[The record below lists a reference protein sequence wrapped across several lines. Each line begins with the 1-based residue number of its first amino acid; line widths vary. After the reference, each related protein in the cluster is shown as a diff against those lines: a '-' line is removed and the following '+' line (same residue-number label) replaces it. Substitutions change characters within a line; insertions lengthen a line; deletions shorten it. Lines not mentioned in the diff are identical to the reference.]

1 MADISLELIT
11 KLKNATSKIQFTFDD
26 LASPPT
32 NIYSASGFYFYE
44 TPEDLMHGFFV
55 TAAHCVS
62 KIIENEDGSKSRIKV
77 TCAYIQNPITS
88 KYFRVN
94 VNNIFIDG
102 VADVAVIKTDIDF
115 TQNSNYCLTINAG
128 TVNMGDVCYV
138 MGNPGA
144 LDEDSMSNGIVR
156 DSIWCDPSG
165 KKITESI
172 FISAPSSSGN
182 SGGPIVDVN
191 GEVIGMHTFSFN
203 DYESFCGGPNQM
215 VLSKSLSVLTGGNDY
230 KSKLYLGV
238 TWKLP
243 NMFDLNKYYA
253 NNNPFHAG
261 GLTITSVDDIYSP
274 FHTPDEPIAVND
286 LIISC
291 TVTSDN
297 NTVILFGNDINQT
310 TLGKLLYYPLNTQI
324 NITYRKI
331 GIYQDKNK
339 TITLNK
345 TYNDVE
351 DHKDSFYEAPGYPL
365 KISLKQIS

>member
-1 MADISLELIT
+1 MTNISSELVT
-11 KLKNATSKIQFTFDD
+11 KLQNATSKFQFTFDD
-26 LASPPT
+26 LASHPT
-32 NIYSASGFYFYE
+32 NIYSGSGFYFYE
-44 TPEDLMHGFFV
+44 TPEDLIEGLFV

-62 KIIENEDGSKSRIKV
+62 KIIENEDGSKSRIKI
-77 TCAYIQNPITS
+77 TCGYIQNPITS
-88 KYFRVN
+88 KYFKVD

-102 VADVAVIKTDIDF
+102 LADIAVIKTGIDF
-115 TQNSNYCLTINAG
+115 TQNSNFCLTINTG
-128 TVNMGDVCYV
+128 TVNAGDVCYV

-144 LDEDSMSNGIVR
+144 LDEDSISNGIVR

-191 GEVIGMHTFSFN
+191 GEVIGMHSFSFN
-203 DYESFCGGPNQM
+203 DYESFSGGPNKT
-215 VLSKSLSVLTGGNDY
+215 VLSNSLSVLKGGNDY

-238 TWKLP
+238 AWKLP
-243 NMFDLNKYYA
+243 NIFDLNKYYA

-261 GLTITSVDDIYSP
+261 GLIITSVDVISP
-274 FHTPDEPIAVND
+274 FHTPDEQIAVDD

-297 NTVILFGNDINQT
+297 NIILFGNDINQT
-310 TLGKLLYYPLNTQI
+310 SLGKLLYYPLNTQI

-365 KISLKQIS
+365 RINLKQIS